1 MSEGIRRIR
10 NDADYFKFIDMG
22 YSDENGLRMNV
33 YIDHENERVLDWA
46 DMEVVEDDEEHD
58 FEQDPDDENDS
69 QLSDDIPY
77 EHEADD
83 EIPFLEKTI
92 GDEFLHQVLGICKDT
107 NNEIETNNRDGKP
120 VYPIDNENHKWD
132 RMMPI
137 LGIRFSNTLELKF
150 CVTNYAMK
158 NNYNLYYEKNDS

>member
-69 QLSDDIPY
+69 QLSDDF
-77 EHEADD
+77 HTNMKQMMR
-83 EIPFLEKTI
+83 FL
-92 GDEFLHQVLGICKDT
+92 FLRRLLVM
-107 NNEIETNNRDGKP
+107 N
-120 VYPIDNENHKWD
+120 
-132 RMMPI
+132 
-137 LGIRFSNTLELKF
+137 F
-150 CVTNYAMK
+150 CTK
-158 NNYNLYYEKNDS
+158 C